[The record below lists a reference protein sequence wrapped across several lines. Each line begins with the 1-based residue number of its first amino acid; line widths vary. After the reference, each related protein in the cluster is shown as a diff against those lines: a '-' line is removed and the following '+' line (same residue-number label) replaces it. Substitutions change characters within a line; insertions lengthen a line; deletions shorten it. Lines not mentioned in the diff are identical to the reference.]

1 MTETNFNGH
10 KAILYVVV
18 KKIGY
23 DEIGLDLIE
32 RGRSQARQANVN
44 VGIEDLALSI
54 RVQGLMEPIHL
65 VKIENTGKY
74 ELIDGQRRFQV
85 YGLLRDRHPGEFSKI
100 PSFCYEGTMEDWEK
114 KSFSLNANLTQ
125 APMSDVDKVNAVTAV
140 YNHFGTIKST
150 KEVTGLSEP
159 TIRKY
164 VKVSRLPPS
173 LKDAVNAGEVK
184 ITSALDASDMYGYD
198 ANDQDS
204 ADVSK
209 IMELAKIMQT
219 TKGKEKKR
227 IKERVKEHPEIPP
240 TEIAKEGKGV
250 PLVEH
255 EIVIK
260 VETDTYERISVYKDK
275 KDDINTIQSAAA
287 ELVEEGLT
295 ANDL

>member
-1 MTETNFNGH
+1 M
-10 KAILYVVV
+10 VV

-54 RVQGLMEPIHL
+54 RVQGLMEPVHL
-65 VKIENTGKY
+65 VKIENTGKH
-74 ELIDGQRRFQV
+74 ELIDGQRRFQA

-184 ITSALDASDMYGYD
+184 ITSALDASDMYDYD

-204 ADVSK
+204 VDVSK

-227 IKERVKEHPEIPP
+227 IKERVKEHPEVPP
-240 TEIAKEGKGV
+240 AEIAKEVKSV
-250 PLVEH
+250 RRVER

-275 KDDINTIQSAAA
+275 KDDVDTIQSAAA